1 MTRFILASQSP
12 RRSMLLKEAGVRFT
26 IMPAQGEEVSDES
39 DPAKLVEALSAHKA
53 REIASLLNAS
63 GDTVRDGCDELKAGD
78 EQDRGIDRQDGDAQ
92 KDETVIIGADTVV
105 ACDGEVLGKP
115 ADRKDAIRM
124 IRMLQGRKHDV
135 FTGVTLIRLDGQG
148 NIADERSFHE
158 HTEVEVYPMSEE
170 EILLYTATDEP
181 YDKAGAYGIQAGF
194 MIYVKGIRGDYNN
207 VVGLPVARLI
217 HELKSFAT

>member
-1 MTRFILASQSP
+1 
-12 RRSMLLKEAGVRFT
+12 MLLKEAGLRFT

-53 REIASLLNAS
+53 REIAERIKNS
-63 GDTVRDGCDELKAGD
+63 VD
-78 EQDRGIDRQDGDAQ
+78 EQGQNDLSAGSEDSEDSVELTND
-92 KDETVIIGADTVV
+92 TVIIGADTIV

-115 ADRKDAIRM
+115 VDRRDANRM
-124 IRMLQGRKHDV
+124 IYMLQGRKHDV
-135 FTGVTLIRLDGQG
+135 FTGVTLIRLDDKK
-148 NIADERSFHE
+148 NIADVRSFHE
-158 HTEVEVYPMSEE
+158 HTEVEVYPMTEE

-194 MIYVKGIRGDYNN
+194 MIYVKGIHGDYNN

-217 HELKSFAT
+217 HELKTFTS

>member
-1 MTRFILASQSP
+1 
-12 RRSMLLKEAGVRFT
+12 MLLKEAGLRFT

-53 REIASLLNAS
+53 REIAERIKNS
-63 GDTVRDGCDELKAGD
+63 VD
-78 EQDRGIDRQDGDAQ
+78 EQGQNDLSANIENSEDSVELSND
-92 KDETVIIGADTVV
+92 TVIIGADTIV

-115 ADRKDAIRM
+115 VDRRDANRM
-124 IRMLQGRKHDV
+124 IHMLQGRKHDV
-135 FTGVTLIRLDGQG
+135 FTGVTLIRLDDKK
-148 NIADERSFHE
+148 NLTDHSRLSEP
-158 HTEVEVYPMSEE
+158 TEE

-194 MIYVKGIRGDYNN
+194 MVYVKGIHGDYNN

-217 HELKSFAT
+217 HELKTFVNEE

>member
-1 MTRFILASQSP
+1 
-12 RRSMLLKEAGVRFT
+12 MLLKEAGVRFT

-53 REIASLLNAS
+53 REIAGIIRS
-63 GDTVRDGCDELKAGD
+63 AGD
-78 EQDRGIDRQDGDAQ
+78 EYAAAGEQNAGTGSSACSERKDDGEH
-92 KDETVIIGADTVV
+92 KDDSERNEDIVIIGADTVV

>member
-1 MTRFILASQSP
+1 MVRYILASQSP
-12 RRSMLLKEAGVRFT
+12 RRSMLLKEAGLRFT

-53 REIASLLNAS
+53 REIAERIKNS
-63 GDTVRDGCDELKAGD
+63 VD
-78 EQDRGIDRQDGDAQ
+78 EQGQNDLSAGSEDSEDSVELTND
-92 KDETVIIGADTVV
+92 TVIIGADTIV

-115 ADRKDAIRM
+115 VDRRDANRM
-124 IRMLQGRKHDV
+124 IYMLQGRKHDV
-135 FTGVTLIRLDGQG
+135 FTGVTLIRLDDKK
-148 NIADERSFHE
+148 NIADVRSFHE
-158 HTEVEVYPMSEE
+158 HTEVEVYPMTEE

-194 MIYVKGIRGDYNN
+194 MIYVKGIHGDYNN

-217 HELKSFAT
+217 HELKTFTS